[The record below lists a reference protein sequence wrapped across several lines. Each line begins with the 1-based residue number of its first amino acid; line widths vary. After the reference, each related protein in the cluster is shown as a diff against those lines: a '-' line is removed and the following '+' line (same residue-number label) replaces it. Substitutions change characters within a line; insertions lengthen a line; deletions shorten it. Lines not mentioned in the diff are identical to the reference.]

1 MRRRL
6 TSAAAVALAV
16 LAAAAVLAT
25 TRSVAATSVSI
36 GLHDYFITR
45 SVTSAPHGAITFHV
59 KNSGAVTH
67 NFRLRHGTT
76 GTVVFKSANLA
87 PGASITKTF
96 TLKAGTYT
104 IYCSLH
110 PALMHVSFRVT

>member
-6 TSAAAVALAV
+6 AS
-16 LAAAAVLAT
+16 AAAVLAAVAAAT
-25 TRSVAATSVSI
+25 VLATAQSVAATSVSI
-36 GLHDYFITR
+36 GLRDYFITR

-59 KNSGAVTH
+59 KNGGAVTH

>member
-6 TSAAAVALAV
+6 TTVAALLAA

-25 TRSVAATSVSI
+25 TQSVAAASVSV

-45 SVTSAPHGAITFHV
+45 SVASVPHGTVTFHV
-59 KNSGAVTH
+59 TNRGAVTH

-104 IYCSLH
+104 IDCSLH